1 MEKGFRFLYKN
12 RFNKDSLLQLLFRT
26 KSYKILWLVF
36 FLLPVL
42 VMGQDN
48 DSLSLQ
54 PDTTARE
61 VYKPVLSFSYGI
73 INFRGDVQNS
83 QFTTSIGTP
92 AAKLNLATFIDK
104 KNYFVLNFNFTKGKL
119 SATSYSHSELERN
132 LNFKTDLTS
141 GGMNLEYRFG
151 HLLSDR
157 PLVQPYI
164 SLGLESIYFSPK
176 GDLNDANDQPYYYW
190 TDGTIRDE
198 AEALSGTSGILY
210 RDYTY
215 ETDLRLRETEE
226 FGLGN
231 YSQWAL
237 SIPAGMG
244 FHFRVDRR
252 AFLSLGVSYHH
263 TLTDFLDNV
272 AYEGTSI
279 KGNKGTDR
287 YIYTHVSFH
296 YDLFSLPI
304 FQKAD
309 LLYTDI
315 NFDPLLFDDEDEDLV
330 LDVSDRC
337 PGTPPDVE
345 VDSLGCPLDG
355 DMDGVANYLDKEP
368 DTAPGAW
375 VDDEGQTVSED
386 EFLDALQSRYNP
398 MAREDVDAY
407 TTLIMNNYRLPSAS
421 EIPERY
427 RALDEDGDG
436 YISFEELLK
445 TIDQYFDFQLDLS
458 LDELREVNE
467 FFFSQ

>member
-1 MEKGFRFLYKN
+1 LLVFLLLPALV
-12 RFNKDSLLQLLFRT
+12 RGQDADSLIQEA
-26 KSYKILWLVF
+26 
-36 FLLPVL
+36 
-42 VMGQDN
+42 
-48 DSLSLQ
+48 
-54 PDTTARE
+54 DTVVRE

-73 INFRGDVQNS
+73 MNFLGDVQNS

-92 AAKLNLATFIDK
+92 AAQLNLATFIDK
-104 KNYFVLNFNFTKGKL
+104 KKYFVANFNFTSGKV
-119 SATSYSHSELERN
+119 SGNSYSHSDIERN
-132 LNFKTDLTS
+132 LNFKTDLILA
-141 GGMNLEYRFG
+141 GGNLEYRFG

-176 GDLNDANDQPYYYW
+176 GDLSDASGANYYYW
-190 TDGTIRDE
+190 SDGTIRDE
-198 AEALSGTSGILY
+198 SEAVSGTAGLLY

-226 FGLGN
+226 FGLGD
-231 YSQWAL
+231 YSHWSL
-237 SIPAGMG
+237 SVPVGAG
-244 FHFRVDRR
+244 FHFRIDRR
-252 AFLSLGVSYHH
+252 ALLSLGLSYHH
-263 TLTDFLDNV
+263 TFTDFLDNV

-287 YIYTHVSFH
+287 FIYTHLSFH

-304 FQKAD
+304 FQRVD
-309 LLYTDI
+309 PLYTDI
-315 NFDPLLFDDEDEDLV
+315 YFDPVLFDDEDGDLV
-330 LDVSDRC
+330 LDVTDRC
-337 PGTPPDVE
+337 PGTPPEVE

-355 DMDGVANYLDKEP
+355 DADGVADYLDKEP

-375 VDDEGQTVSED
+375 VDEEGKTVSED
-386 EFLDALQSRYNP
+386 EFLSALQSRYDP
-398 MAREDVDAY
+398 MAREEVDAY
-407 TTLIMNNYRLPSAS
+407 MSLIINNYRLPSAS

-427 RALDEDGDG
+427 RPLDADGDG
-436 YISFEELLK
+436 YISFEELLL